1 MVELGSVG
9 LVGLSIIAAATM
21 GMAIQRGATCMVAAV
36 DEVYSSRSFSRS
48 RALAEA
54 SLWVAGPI
62 ALATLLGVATPTI
75 VAFPAGSMA
84 IAGGL
89 LLGFGALVNSACVF
103 GSIARI
109 GSGNWH
115 YFLTPPGFFLGSWLH
130 SALAFERTAV
140 SAAPLPEPVGLAVV
154 GLFAASML
162 LRLLESIGAARRGA
176 LLNYFKQPQIATIA
190 IGLTFVVLLTTAG
203 PWAYTQVLDQLAHGG
218 MGFRSLELALLAAL
232 LAGAIA
238 GGWRDRIVFEL
249 DIQTALKC
257 LAGGAMMGFGS
268 ALIPGGNDNLIL
280 SGIPAL
286 QGYAWVA
293 IAAMIFAIW
302 TGLIASRNWRKLL
315 RVPQQGNRSR
325 S

>member
-1 MVELGSVG
+1 MVEFNSGF
-9 LVGLSIIAAATM
+9 LVGISLLAAATM
-21 GMAIQRGATCMVAAV
+21 GLAIQRGATCMVAAV
-36 DEVYSSRSFSRS
+36 DEAYSTKTFGRA

-62 ALATLLGVATPTI
+62 TFAALLGFATPSMN
-75 VAFPAGSMA
+75 AFPAGSMA
-84 IAGGL
+84 LAGGL

-130 SALAFERTAV
+130 SALAFDRTAV
-140 SAAPLPEPVGLAVV
+140 TATPLPEVAELAIV
-154 GLFAASML
+154 GLFLSSL
-162 LRLLESIGAARRGA
+162 LPRLVEFLGAARRRT
-176 LLNYFKQPQIATIA
+176 LLDHVRQPQIATIA
-190 IGLTFVVLLTTAG
+190 IGLTFVVLLLTAG

-218 MGFRSLELALLAAL
+218 MGFGSLEFALFVAL
-232 LAGAIA
+232 FAGAIA
-238 GGWRDRIVFEL
+238 GGWRGRIAFVF
-249 DIQTALKC
+249 DFQTALKC
-257 LAGGAMMGFGS
+257 LSGGAMMGFGS

-286 QGYAWVA
+286 QSYAWVA
-293 IAAMIFAIW
+293 ISAMVFAIW
-302 TGLIASRNWRKLL
+302 TGLIVSRNWRKWL
-315 RVPQQGNRSR
+315 RLPQQGNRSR